1 MLLKVRVE
9 GLGVICAAAKAFG
22 VKKRIAEKKP
32 NKRNPQ
38 EISLQQGEFF
48 TAQPLCAARELRG
61 GDMKPQ
67 PPLHGC
73 STGGCSTSSLRRITK
88 HRQITEGHRPRSI
101 GHCGSCPS
109 DTSFSLFFPH
119 SV

>member
-1 MLLKVRVE
+1 VNAFVWLVPTAMLLKVRVE

-22 VKKRIAEKKP
+22 VKKRIAEKKT

-61 GDMKPQ
+61 GGYEAATTVTRLLYWGMQ
-67 PPLHGC
+67 HIQFAANYQA
-73 STGGCSTSSLRRITK
+73 STD
-88 HRQITEGHRPRSI
+88 HR
-101 GHCGSCPS
+101 GS
-109 DTSFSLFFPH
+109 
-119 SV
+119 